1 MIDWDSKKSVITEP
15 PLTKHLTEEQ
25 LDNLAT
31 SGESSLVLTKMPCH
45 SEAVE
50 RHLKLVTE
58 TAAKVCAEKAR
69 HEAILA
75 KLKSIKKMPHAESK
89 KDLKDL

>member
-1 MIDWDSKKSVITEP
+1 
-15 PLTKHLTEEQ
+15 LTEEQ

-31 SGESSLVLTKMPCH
+31 SGESSLVLTKVPCH
-45 SEAVE
+45 SQAVE
-50 RHLKLVTE
+50 RHVKLVME
-58 TAAKVCAEKAR
+58 AAAKVCGEKAR